1 MPMRNTERYFIH
13 INNTPVGTITIAEKG
28 ERLIGLSFGILMEGE
43 YRKTPLLI
51 SAAEQ
56 LNEYFA
62 GERRAFSLPIAP
74 EGTAFQQRVW
84 QGLLDIPYG
93 ETITYSQLARAI
105 GCPNGARAVGGA
117 CGANPLPII
126 IPCHRVLAK
135 GGTGGYAYGAEIKK
149 TLLKIENSGNN
160 Y

>member
-1 MPMRNTERYFIH
+1 MHNAERYFIH
-13 INNTPVGTITIAEKG
+13 INNTPVGAITIAEKG

-43 YRKTPLLI
+43 YRNTPLLI

-56 LNEYFA
+56 LREYFA
-62 GERRAFSLPIAP
+62 GELRAFSLPVAP

-93 ETITYSQLARAI
+93 ETLTYSQLARAI